1 MFRSRRGSA
10 IMEILISLG
19 FITFVLFFPIAM
31 FSINHRQTAMSTML
45 IHSLQIVSL
54 NGGLPSEAR
63 DMVLRNAEQLGFDPA
78 EVLVNAEHNGVDLTN
93 IRISKGNTEPIRVI
107 LQYPAD
113 AEIRFLNNI
122 LGAFGLQQAEDGYF
136 VEIGYV
142 HSEWV
147 E

>member
-1 MFRSRRGSA
+1 
-10 IMEILISLG
+10 
-19 FITFVLFFPIAM
+19 M

-63 DMVLRNAEQLGFDPA
+63 DIVLRNAEQLGFDPA
-78 EVLVNAEHNGVDLTN
+78 EVLVNAEHNGIDLTN
-93 IRISKGNTEPIRVI
+93 IRISKGNTEPIRVV